1 MTTLYTIA
9 EQFKELAALAETA
22 DEDLA
27 VALRDTMEGIEG
39 EFQEKGKAIAMITL
53 NIDGDLEAI
62 QSQID
67 RLTERKRIINNRKE
81 GLKEYLRTNMDVDGE
96 TMVEPDGNLFKAI
109 VNGVAERQNDLTAIV
124 NANRPLKERQVY
136 ADEPLLMAVLLCGSY
151 ELLSHQDIDTP
162 IIISGYVDVAKAFF
176 SGHEPGLINGILDSV
191 RKVTRG

>member
-67 RLTERKRIINNRKE
+67 RLTERKRVINNRKE
-81 GLKEYLRTNMDVDGE
+81 SLKEYLRSNMDAAGI
-96 TMVEPDGNLFKAI
+96 TKITHPLFTITCGKGKPIVVIDDEKAI
-109 VNGVAERQNDLTAIV
+109 PDDFVNVKVTSAPDKAAI
-124 NANRPLKERQVY
+124 
-136 ADEPLLMAVLLCGSY
+136 
-151 ELLSHQDIDTP
+151 
-162 IIISGYVDVAKAFF
+162 AKALKD
-176 SGHEPGLINGILDSV
+176 GQEVPGAHSEIGKSSISI
-191 RKVTRG
+191 K

>member
-81 GLKEYLRTNMDVDGE
+81 SLKEYLRSNMDAAGI
-96 TMVEPDGNLFKAI
+96 TKITHPLFTITCGKGKLIVVIDDEKAI
-109 VNGVAERQNDLTAIV
+109 PDDFVNVKVTSAPDKAAI
-124 NANRPLKERQVY
+124 
-136 ADEPLLMAVLLCGSY
+136 
-151 ELLSHQDIDTP
+151 
-162 IIISGYVDVAKAFF
+162 AKALKD
-176 SGHEPGLINGILDSV
+176 GQEVPGAHSEIGKSSISI
-191 RKVTRG
+191 K

>member
-1 MTTLYTIA
+1 MTALYTIA

-81 GLKEYLRTNMDVDGE
+81 SLKEYLRTNMDAAGI
-96 TMVEPDGNLFKAI
+96 TKITHPLFTITCGKGKPIVVIDDEKAI
-109 VNGVAERQNDLTAIV
+109 PDDFVNVKVTSAPDKVAI
-124 NANRPLKERQVY
+124 
-136 ADEPLLMAVLLCGSY
+136 
-151 ELLSHQDIDTP
+151 
-162 IIISGYVDVAKAFF
+162 AKALKDGQEV
-176 SGHEPGLINGILDSV
+176 SGAHSEIGKSSISI
-191 RKVTRG
+191 K

>member
-1 MTTLYTIA
+1 MTALYTIT
-9 EQFKELAALAETA
+9 EQFKELAALTETA

-81 GLKEYLRTNMDVDGE
+81 SLKEYLRSNMDAAGI
-96 TMVEPDGNLFKAI
+96 TKITHPLFTITCGKGKPIVVIDDEKAI
-109 VNGVAERQNDLTAIV
+109 PDDFVNVKVTSAPDKAAI
-124 NANRPLKERQVY
+124 
-136 ADEPLLMAVLLCGSY
+136 
-151 ELLSHQDIDTP
+151 
-162 IIISGYVDVAKAFF
+162 AKALKD
-176 SGHEPGLINGILDSV
+176 GQEVPGAHSEIGKSSISI
-191 RKVTRG
+191 K

>member
-27 VALRDTMEGIEG
+27 IALRDTMEGIEG

-67 RLTERKRIINNRKE
+67 RLTERKRIITNRKE
-81 GLKEYLRTNMDVDGE
+81 SLKEYLRTNMDAAGI
-96 TMVEPDGNLFKAI
+96 TKITHPLFTITCGKGRPIVVIDDEKAI
-109 VNGVAERQNDLTAIV
+109 PDDFVNVKVTSAPDKAAI
-124 NANRPLKERQVY
+124 
-136 ADEPLLMAVLLCGSY
+136 
-151 ELLSHQDIDTP
+151 
-162 IIISGYVDVAKAFF
+162 AKALKD
-176 SGHEPGLINGILDSV
+176 GQDVPGAHSEIGKSSISI
-191 RKVTRG
+191 K

>member
-9 EQFKELAALAETA
+9 EQFKELAVLAETA

-27 VALRDTMEGIEG
+27 IALRDTMEGIEG

-81 GLKEYLRTNMDVDGE
+81 SLKEYLRSNMDAAGI
-96 TMVEPDGNLFKAI
+96 TKITHPLFTITCGKGKPIVVIDDEKAI
-109 VNGVAERQNDLTAIV
+109 PDDFVNVKVTSAPDKAAI
-124 NANRPLKERQVY
+124 
-136 ADEPLLMAVLLCGSY
+136 
-151 ELLSHQDIDTP
+151 
-162 IIISGYVDVAKAFF
+162 AKALKD
-176 SGHEPGLINGILDSV
+176 GQEVPGAHSEIGKSSISI
-191 RKVTRG
+191 K

>member
-9 EQFKELAALAETA
+9 EQFKELAALADTA

-81 GLKEYLRTNMDVDGE
+81 SLKEYLRSNMDAAGI
-96 TMVEPDGNLFKAI
+96 TKITHPLFTITCGKGKPIVVIDDEKAI
-109 VNGVAERQNDLTAIV
+109 PDDFVNVKVTSAPDKAAI
-124 NANRPLKERQVY
+124 
-136 ADEPLLMAVLLCGSY
+136 
-151 ELLSHQDIDTP
+151 
-162 IIISGYVDVAKAFF
+162 AKALKD
-176 SGHEPGLINGILDSV
+176 GQEVPGAHSEIGKSSISI
-191 RKVTRG
+191 K

>member
-67 RLTERKRIINNRKE
+67 RLTERKRIITNRKE
-81 GLKEYLRTNMDVDGE
+81 SLKEYLRTNMDAAGI
-96 TMVEPDGNLFKAI
+96 TKITHPLFTITCGKGRPIVVIDDEKAI
-109 VNGVAERQNDLTAIV
+109 PDDFVSVKVTSAPDKAAI
-124 NANRPLKERQVY
+124 
-136 ADEPLLMAVLLCGSY
+136 
-151 ELLSHQDIDTP
+151 
-162 IIISGYVDVAKAFF
+162 AKALKD
-176 SGHEPGLINGILDSV
+176 GQDVPGAHSEIGKSSISI
-191 RKVTRG
+191 K

>member
-1 MTTLYTIA
+1 MTTLYTIT

-67 RLTERKRIINNRKE
+67 RLTERKRIITNRKE
-81 GLKEYLRTNMDVDGE
+81 SLKEYLRSNMDAAGI
-96 TMVEPDGNLFKAI
+96 TKITHPLFTITCGKGKPIVVIDDEKAI
-109 VNGVAERQNDLTAIV
+109 PDDFVNVKVTSAPDKAAI
-124 NANRPLKERQVY
+124 
-136 ADEPLLMAVLLCGSY
+136 
-151 ELLSHQDIDTP
+151 
-162 IIISGYVDVAKAFF
+162 AKALKD
-176 SGHEPGLINGILDSV
+176 GQEVPGAHSEIGKSSISI
-191 RKVTRG
+191 K

>member
-9 EQFKELAALAETA
+9 EQFKELAVLAETA

-81 GLKEYLRTNMDVDGE
+81 SLKEYLRTNMDAAGI
-96 TMVEPDGNLFKAI
+96 TKITHPLFTITCGKGKPIVVIDDEKAI
-109 VNGVAERQNDLTAIV
+109 PDDFVNVKVTSAPDKVAIARA
-124 NANRPLKERQVY
+124 LKEGQEVPG
-136 ADEPLLMAVLLCGSY
+136 AHSEIGKS
-151 ELLSHQDIDTP
+151 S
-162 IIISGYVDVAKAFF
+162 ISIK
-176 SGHEPGLINGILDSV
+176 
-191 RKVTRG
+191 